1 MAYFFAAKVCM
12 NIISGSLSSEKRE
25 RLLQRFARFGLAS
38 KGVVYCLMGVLTVM
52 AALGISS
59 QKANKNE
66 AFKMVYDQPFGK
78 VLLIIIAIGLC
89 GYVTLRVFQAFFDID
104 DKGKDVKGIFTRLG
118 YGSSAI
124 IYLGVVIYAIKLAA
138 GNQGGGGDNRQFFVS
153 KIMEYPMGE
162 WIIGIAGLVVIG
174 SGINQIYKGLS
185 KKFMKRVQLYHSEYR
200 STFQKAGIAGYIARG
215 LVFSIIGY
223 FLFRAALDSNPAEAE
238 GTDAAFSFLQ
248 QNFGNVLMGVVA
260 LGLVMYGFFMIVRAR
275 YERIHF
281 SQ

>member
-1 MAYFFAAKVCM
+1 M
-12 NIISGSLSSEKRE
+12 NIISGTLSGAKKE

-38 KGVVYCLMGVLTVM
+38 KGVVYCLMGVLTVL
-52 AALGISS
+52 AALGLNS
-59 QKANKNE
+59 QKGNKNE
-66 AFKMVYDQPFGK
+66 AFKVVYDQPFGK

-104 DKGKDVKGIFTRLG
+104 DKGKDAKGIFTRLG
-118 YGSSAI
+118 YGASAI
-124 IYLGVVIYAIKLAA
+124 LYLGLVIYAIKLAS
-138 GNQGGGGDNRQFFVS
+138 GNPGGGDSKQFFIS

-162 WIIGIAGLVVIG
+162 WIIGIAGLIVIG
-174 SGINQIYKGLS
+174 SGINQIYKGWS
-185 KKFMKRVQLYHSEYR
+185 KKFMKRVQLYQSDYR
-200 STFQKAGIAGYIARG
+200 NTFQKAGIAGYIARG

-260 LGLVMYGFFMIVRAR
+260 LGLVLYGIFMFVRAR